1 MASCDILTLED
12 YYNIHKNVLC
22 DSALA
27 FFLSENK
34 DALKKSITKID
45 DNINI
50 LNENVINNYKRMI
63 HSPFI
68 FDKPKHTNSE
78 YTLLQAQVVLDF
90 CRQLTLTEEFVQSDK
105 DALIHIALVQM
116 SRTVSE
122 FDYTCHD
129 LTKLS

>member
-1 MASCDILTLED
+1 MVSCDIFNLEEMD
-12 YYNIHKNVLC
+12 IARTEVLC
-22 DSALA
+22 DSKLA

-34 DALKKSITKID
+34 DAIKKSITKID

-50 LNENVINNYKRMI
+50 LNENVTNNYKSMI

-68 FDKPKHTNSE
+68 FNKPKHTNSE

-90 CRQLTLTEEFVQSDK
+90 CRQLTLTKDFVQSDK
-105 DALIHIALVQM
+105 DALIHISLVQM
-116 SRTVSE
+116 SITVGE